1 MDLEKVKSSYKWD
14 PLGGDYS
21 KSYVSYE
28 RKEIKRKQLRSS
40 LLTTLVIVV
49 LVVVVIVLFAKFI

>member
-14 PLGGDYS
+14 PMAGDYS

-28 RKEIKRKQLRSS
+28 RKEIMKKQGRSK
-40 LLTTLVIVV
+40 LYTTLYVILLV
-49 LVVVVIVLFAKFI
+49 LIVVVVFAKFL